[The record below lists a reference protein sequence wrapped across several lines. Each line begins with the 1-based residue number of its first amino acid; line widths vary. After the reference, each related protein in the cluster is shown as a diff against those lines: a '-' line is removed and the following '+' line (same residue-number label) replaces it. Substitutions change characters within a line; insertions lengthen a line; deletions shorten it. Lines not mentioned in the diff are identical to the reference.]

1 MRPVAVSPHLRSFF
15 TFRADR
21 RIPVN
26 FARPEMLWLLGL
38 LPFLVVW
45 GVRSA
50 RVRRRGWEAVAQ
62 RGRPPGDG
70 TSWLIAAAFCA
81 IVALAQPRWGLD
93 KSDRLPPG
101 HDVVLLIDASRSMGA
116 EDAVPSRLGVAK
128 ESARSL
134 IEALAKTP
142 GNRVAVVAFAGR
154 GVLRCPLTENSGAA
168 LDALDRLKPGEVRPG
183 GTDLA
188 AGLVAALDAFD
199 RQEHQDGRT
208 VLVFSD
214 GEDHAGRWERAIP
227 ADRLRR
233 EMVIIHSIAIG
244 DPEHGHA
251 VPVNG
256 AAHPLTYRGEP
267 VLSRRVDTSLE
278 AVAKRSGGAIIRLG
292 LASADL
298 GTLYKTRIEP
308 VALRTRAELRI
319 SERIDRFPWF
329 LTAALAFGLI
339 GCRPRGLRGTPSKIW
354 TRLRN
359 GYARLRLRFRPARA
373 VGAVVMLL
381 TVAGAGDVTDGGD
394 SVARSIGK
402 GLAAYRAGRFETARN
417 EFDAAIRRAPSLAV
431 PRYNA
436 AAARYRLGQYA
447 EAHAGYLEARARAGS
462 ALRTK
467 IDFAL
472 GNSALATGDVA
483 AAIGHYDDCLAST
496 AFGEALDAVRQDA
509 AINREFAV
517 AQAQAAD
524 SNHAPQPSPESRG
537 DRERGRRN
545 PDGSDKDHSEGDEDG
560 GNAPNE
566 ANSEDGPPP
575 PGGRRGMGGAGG
587 EGNRGKSRRDD
598 PDSPDRRLDAALDQI
613 RDARRRRLPDD
624 DSPSDPGIQD
634 DRKHW

>member
-1 MRPVAVSPHLRSFF
+1 
-15 TFRADR
+15 
-21 RIPVN
+21 
-26 FARPEMLWLLGL
+26 MLWLLGL
-38 LPFLVVW
+38 LPLLVVW
-45 GVRSA
+45 GMRSA
-50 RVRRRGWEAVAQ
+50 RLRRRGWEEVAQ

-70 TSWLIAAAFCA
+70 TAWWIAAAFLT
-81 IVALAQPRWGLD
+81 IVAVAQPRWGLD

-101 HDVVLLIDASRSMGA
+101 HDVVLLIDDSRSMGA

-154 GVLRCPLTENSGAA
+154 GVLRCPLTENAGAA
-168 LDALDRLKPGEVRPG
+168 LDALDRLKPGDVRPG

-188 AGLVAALDAFD
+188 AGLAAALDAFD

-208 VLVFSD
+208 ILVFSD

-227 ADRLRR
+227 VDRLRR

-251 VPVNG
+251 VPVKG
-256 AAHPLTYRGEP
+256 AVHPLTYRGEP

-278 AVAKRSGGAIIRLG
+278 AVAKRSGGAMIRLG

-298 GTLYKTRIEP
+298 GALYKTRIEP

-329 LTAALAFGLI
+329 LMAALALGLI
-339 GCRPRGLRGTPSKIW
+339 GCRPRGFQGTPSKIW
-354 TRLRN
+354 TRLRK
-359 GYARLRLRFRPARA
+359 GLARISRFRRWFRFARVA
-373 VGAVVMLL
+373 GAAVMLL
-381 TVAGAGDVTDGGD
+381 MVAGAGDATDVAD
-394 SVARSIGK
+394 SAAQSVDK
-402 GLAAYRAGRFETARN
+402 GLASYRAGRFEAAQA
-417 EFDAAIRRAPSLAV
+417 EFDAAVRHAPSLAV

-436 AAARYRLGQYA
+436 AAARYRLGKYA
-447 EAHAGYLEARARAGS
+447 EAHAGYLEARARAGP

-467 IDFAL
+467 IDYAL
-472 GNSALATGDVA
+472 GNSALALGNIA

-496 AFGEALDAVRQDA
+496 VTGKALDAVRQDA
-509 AINREFAV
+509 AINREFAI
-517 AQAQAAD
+517 AQAQTAD
-524 SNHAPQPSPESRG
+524 SGQVPQPSPESQG
-537 DRERGRRN
+537 DRERDRRN
-545 PDGSDKDHSEGDEDG
+545 PDGSDNNPSEGDQDG

-566 ANSEDGPPP
+566 ANFEDGPTPS
-575 PGGRRGMGGAGG
+575 GGRRGAGEAGG
-587 EGNRGKSRRDD
+587 EGNRGKPRRDD
-598 PDSPDRRLDAALDQI
+598 PDSPDRRLEAALDQI

-624 DSPSDPGIQD
+624 DSTSVPGTQD
-634 DRKHW
+634 DRKDW

>member
-1 MRPVAVSPHLRSFF
+1 
-15 TFRADR
+15 
-21 RIPVN
+21 
-26 FARPEMLWLLGL
+26 
-38 LPFLVVW
+38 
-45 GVRSA
+45 
-50 RVRRRGWEAVAQ
+50 
-62 RGRPPGDG
+62 
-70 TSWLIAAAFCA
+70 LIAAAFFA
-81 IVALAQPRWGLD
+81 VVAVAQPRWGLD

-116 EDAVPSRLGVAK
+116 EDAVPSRLGVAN

-134 IEALAKTP
+134 IEALAKAP

-154 GVLRCPLTENSGAA
+154 GVLRCPLTENAGAA
-168 LDALDRLKPGEVRPG
+168 LDALDRLKPGDVRPG

-188 AGLVAALDAFD
+188 AGLAAALDAFD

-208 VLVFSD
+208 ILVFSD
-214 GEDHAGRWERAIP
+214 GEDHAGRWEQAIP
-227 ADRLRR
+227 IQRLRR
-233 EMVIIHSIAIG
+233 EMVIIHAIAIG

-251 VPVNG
+251 VPVKG

-278 AVAKRSGGAIIRLG
+278 AIAKRSGGTVIRLG

-298 GTLYKTRIEP
+298 GALYKTRIEP

-329 LTAALAFGLI
+329 LMAALAFGLI

-354 TRLRN
+354 PRLRKVFARF
-359 GYARLRLRFRPARA
+359 GRLRSRFRIARA
-373 VGAVVMLL
+373 AGTAAMLL
-381 TVAGAGDVTDGGD
+381 TIAGAGAVTDGGD
-394 SVARSIGK
+394 SVARSIDK
-402 GLAAYRAGRFETARN
+402 GLAAYRAGRFETARD

-447 EAHAGYLEARARAGS
+447 EAHAGYLEARPRAGS
-462 ALRTK
+462 ALRAK

-472 GNSALATGDVA
+472 GNSAFASGDVA

-496 AFGEALDAVRQDA
+496 ASGKALDAVRQDA
-509 AINREFAV
+509 AINREFAI

-524 SNHAPQPSPESRG
+524 SGQVPQPSPESQG

-545 PDGSDKDHSEGDEDG
+545 PDGSDKDPSGGDEDG
-560 GNAPNE
+560 GDAPNE
-566 ANSEDGPPP
+566 ANSEDGPTP
-575 PGGRRGMGGAGG
+575 PGGRRGAGGAGG
-587 EGNRGKSRRDD
+587 EGNRGKPRRDD

-634 DRKHW
+634 DRKDW